1 MGDDAC
7 ARLLSRVSRR
17 GTRPPPRDVTTH
29 RRRQSF
35 VRTDGDGSTRVRRR
49 QVARGAVELA
59 ARREIA
65 AGDPV
70 TLDYGALTND
80 HFLLDYGFVP
90 TTESGDGNPH
100 DVAALRW
107 DLGLLDAAREV
118 AGLAAAPFGSRGVV
132 GGGGDVVA
140 GRAVRAVA
148 GGRASSIGPGRDLRE
163 RLARN
168 FS

>member
-1 MGDDAC
+1 MLPLIDVANHSFEPT
-7 ARLLSRVSRR
+7 ATV
-17 GTRPPPRDVTTH
+17 RPA
-29 RRRQSF
+29 F
-35 VRTDGDGSTRVRRR
+35 GDG
-49 QVARGAVELA
+49 VARGAVELA

-90 TTESGDGNPH
+90 TTESGNGNPH
-100 DVAALRW
+100 DVAASVGPRVTRR
-107 DLGLLDAAREV
+107 GEGSGGARGRAVRSRAA
-118 AGLAAAPFGSRGVV
+118 V

-148 GGRASSIGPGRDLRE
+148 GGRASSIGPGGPPGTTRPELLVTRDARSPLDPRAFAGAADTLR
-163 RLARN
+163 AIP
-168 FS
+168 